1 MQSPSLSLR
10 QLCGLVIICGMLLGL
25 GLNVFE
31 GAAAAQ
37 SNSLALVSAASFR
50 TDSIAPET
58 IVAAF
63 GSGLATQNATGNDT
77 DPNTAGVQLPTTLA
91 GTSVRVNGQLAGIFF
106 VSAGQV
112 NFEVPGNTTLGTATV
127 TITSG
132 SGATSTG
139 TMEVKLVAPAIF
151 SANANGEGVPA
162 AVALRVR
169 ANGQQVFENVAT
181 LNQTTNRFVASP
193 LNLGPEGERVYLVLF
208 LSGIR
213 RAPDP
218 NNDKN
223 LREFVRV
230 IMNGLEIVP
239 DYAYKQGGLVGM
251 DQINV
256 EVPRGLQGSAAL
268 DVTVVVNGF
277 GVSNPTRVE
286 LVAPPITNLNWR
298 PLGLAN
304 RIVRQFA
311 TVGGLLYAA
320 TSQGVFCSSDNGV
333 NWIAVN
339 TGLPGN
345 ASILSL
351 IANGPVLYAG
361 LQGGGVYCSSN
372 GGLLWTAINAGLS
385 GGTLTINNLLFF
397 GPTLY
402 AATAGGVC
410 VYTNNTWQAINT
422 GLGTLDSA
430 TLLVYGGR
438 LCVGT
443 RGGGIFLL
451 NGNQWGAL
459 SNGLPSGAQVLSFA
473 NAGAAVYAGL
483 LGGGLCISRNNGALW
498 TQVAGGLPANIS
510 VYWIWIDGLRIY
522 LATNLGVY
530 VSNDS
535 GVSWTLL
542 VNGLTNP
549 NIFTIYAIASRLL
562 VGSNGNGVFGA
573 ALATSNNNQVP
584 VAYLQAVATDEDT
597 PRGITLSGLDLD
609 LDPLSYFIQTLPQ
622 NGALTGTA
630 PNVTYVPRA
639 NFNGTDRFTFGVT
652 DGRGGTSAPAEV
664 FIIVNPVNDPPVVSV
679 QQSFTVTAGQAVA
692 FSVAASDADGD
703 VLTLTTSALPAGATF
718 NTSTRT
724 FNWTPTTAGSYPIT
738 FTASDGKTS
747 ASASTTITVNAAVI
761 AWTPLGTGL
770 NGINKIWAFY
780 VNGSVIYAGGDLGI
794 WRSTNSGAS
803 WAAFNTGLETSRLVY
818 RLAFIS
824 NKLYAATT
832 GGLFVLNNDATG
844 WTKVAGGLPNAQF
857 LSVAGAGQTIFAGTQ
872 GSGTYRSTDGGA
884 TFSLFSSQAFGATSQ
899 AVQLFVDGD
908 YVLAGGYG
916 TSGAGLYRS
925 LSSSANWSYVN
936 SFGLDFP
943 VSFQR
948 VNNTIIAGGSGLL
961 YFSTDTGASWTRSTA
976 QAQGAGQ
983 YYNFVAAEDGIYAA
997 STGGGVFF
1005 TSNNGTTWAT
1015 LNQGITSNQTI
1026 GLIRD
1031 GNRLLLGGVNAV
1043 FTRPLSTSGNRT
1055 PVLTV
1060 PGAQSATV
1068 GQSLSFTVSATDP
1081 DAGQTL
1087 TLSATNVPQGAS
1099 FNANTGQFTWTPTSA
1114 GSVTVN
1120 FTATD
1125 NGTPSLSDTKSVTI
1139 TVSGG
1144 GGGGGGTLTWTR
1156 ISTGL
1161 PSGQDTKAV
1170 AASGN
1175 TLFVSYQA
1183 TQGVWRSTNGGA
1195 SWSQF
1200 TTGLPSNNCYGLVI
1214 VGNNVFVA
1222 VQGASSIYRTTLD
1235 GASWTA
1241 SSTGIPSAATS
1252 NIWSLYANGST
1263 LYAGAFDGALY
1274 RSTDNGASWT
1284 SISNGL
1290 PSGANVVLNSIWA
1303 NGATLFAGYISAGVY
1318 RSTDNGASWSPAN
1331 TGLPASS
1338 YVVNFGQVGNTMFAG
1353 LLAAQAVYRSTDN
1366 GVTWTIANNGL
1377 PAGTGGFVECLRSVG
1392 NNLYVG
1398 FLFNGVSSSSDSG
1411 ANWAF
1416 NRSGLP
1422 SQTVAIGFA
1431 VDGNTLY
1438 LNVGANTGGGAG
1450 VFRAALQ

>member
-1 MQSPSLSLR
+1 MQSLSLSLR
-10 QLCGLVIICGMLLGL
+10 QLCGLVIAFGLLLGL
-25 GLNVFE
+25 GPKVFE
-31 GAAAAQ
+31 HSVAAQ
-37 SNSLALVSAASFR
+37 GNNLALVSAASFR
-50 TDSIAPET
+50 PDSIAPET

-112 NFEVPGNTTLGTATV
+112 NFEVPANTALGMASV
-127 TITSG
+127 SITSG
-132 SGATSTG
+132 SGASSTG
-139 TMEVKLVAPAIF
+139 TMDVKLVAPAIF

-169 ANGQQVFENVAT
+169 ANGQQLFENVAT
-181 LNQTTNRFVASP
+181 LNQATNRFIASP

-218 NNDKN
+218 NGDKN

-277 GVSNPTRVE
+277 GVSNPTRIE
-286 LVAPPITNLNWR
+286 LVAPPITTLNWR

-304 RIVRQFA
+304 RVVRQFA

-320 TSQGVFCSSDNGV
+320 TNQGVFCSSDNGV

-345 ASILSL
+345 ASVLSL

-361 LQGGGVYCSSN
+361 LQGGGVYISTN
-372 GGLLWTAINAGLS
+372 GGLLWMALNAGLS
-385 GGTLTINNLLFF
+385 GGTLTINYLLFF

-410 VYTNNTWQAINT
+410 VYNNNTWQAINT
-422 GLGTLDSA
+422 GLGTLDST

-459 SNGLPSGAQVLSFA
+459 SNGLPPGAQVLSFA

-483 LGGGLCISRNNGALW
+483 LGGGLCVSRNNGQLW
-498 TQVAGGLPANIS
+498 TLVGGGLPANIS
-510 VYWIWIDGLRIY
+510 VYWIWIDGTRIY
-522 LATNLGVY
+522 LATNLGLY

-542 VNGLTNP
+542 INGLTNP
-549 NIFTIYAIASRLL
+549 NLYTIYAIASRLL
-562 VGSNGNGVFGA
+562 VGSNGSGVFGA
-573 ALATSNNNQVP
+573 ALATSNNNRVP
-584 VAYLQAVATDEDT
+584 VAYLQAIATDEDT

-609 LDPLSYFIQTLPQ
+609 LDPLNYFIQTAPQ
-622 NGALTGTA
+622 NGSLTGSA
-630 PNVTYVPRA
+630 PNVTYTPRA
-639 NFNGTDRFTFGVT
+639 NFNGTDRFTFVIT

-664 FIIVNPVNDPPVVSV
+664 FIIVNPVNDPPVISV
-679 QQSFTVTAGQAVA
+679 QQNFTVTAGQTLA
-692 FSVAASDADGD
+692 FNVGVSDADGD
-703 VLTLTTSALPAGATF
+703 ALTLLASTLPSGATF
-718 NTSTRT
+718 NADTRA
-724 FNWTPTTAGSYPIT
+724 FNWTPTLAGAYPIT
-738 FTASDGKTS
+738 FTASDGATTTS
-747 ASASTTITVNAAVI
+747 ATTTITVNATVL
-761 AWTPLGTGL
+761 AWQPLGTGL

-780 VNGSVIYAGGDLGI
+780 VNGAVLYAAGDLGV
-794 WRSTNSGAS
+794 WRSTDGGAN

-832 GGLFVLNNDATG
+832 GGLFVLNDNATT
-844 WTKVAGGLPNAQF
+844 WMKVTNGLPNAQM
-857 LSVAGAGQTIFAGTQ
+857 LAVAGAGQTIFVGTQ
-872 GSGTYRSTDGGA
+872 GNGTYRSTDGGA
-884 TFSLFSSQAFGATSQ
+884 SFALFSSQQFGATSQ

-916 TSGAGLYRS
+916 ASGAGLYRS
-925 LSSSANWSYVN
+925 LISSANWTYIN
-936 SFGLDFP
+936 AFGVDFP

-948 VNNTIIAGGSGLL
+948 VNNTIIAGGSGIL
-961 YFSTDTGASWTRSTA
+961 YFSTDGGLTWTRNN
-976 QAQGAGQ
+976 QAQGTGQ
-983 YYNFVAAEDGIYAA
+983 FYNFVVAEEGIYAA
-997 STGGGVFF
+997 GTGGSVVF
-1005 TSNNGTTWAT
+1005 TSNNGVSWTAI
-1015 LNQGITSNQTI
+1015 NQGITANQTI

-1031 GNRLLLGGVNAV
+1031 GNRLLLGGVNTA
-1043 FTRPLSTSGNRT
+1043 FSRPLGVNGNRR

-1060 PGAQSATV
+1060 PNAQAATV
-1068 GQSLSFTVSATDP
+1068 GQALSFNVSATDP

-1087 TLSATNVPQGAS
+1087 ALFATNLPQGAI
-1099 FNANTGQFTWTPTSA
+1099 FNPNTGQFTWTPSA
-1114 GSVTVN
+1114 TGTATVN
-1120 FTATD
+1120 FIATD
-1125 NGTPSLSDTKSVTI
+1125 SGIPPLSDIKSVTI
-1139 TVSGG
+1139 TVTSGG
-1144 GGGGGGTLTWTR
+1144 GGGGPLTWTR

-1161 PSGQDTKAV
+1161 PTGQDTKAV

-1175 TLFVSYQA
+1175 TLFVTYQT

-1200 TTGLPSNNCYGLVI
+1200 TTGLPSNNCYGIVS

-1222 VQGASSIYRTTLD
+1222 VQGSSSIYRTTLD
-1235 GASWTA
+1235 GTSWTA
-1241 SSTGIPSAATS
+1241 SSTGIPSGS
-1252 NIWSLYANGST
+1252 NAWSLYASGNT
-1263 LYAGAFDGALY
+1263 LYAGTFDGALY
-1274 RSTDNGASWT
+1274 RSTDNGTSWT
-1284 SISNGL
+1284 SISSGL
-1290 PSGANVVLNSIWA
+1290 PSGANVILNTIWV
-1303 NGATLFAGYISAGVY
+1303 NGTTLFAGYISNGVY
-1318 RSTDNGASWSPAN
+1318 RSTDNGATWTAAN
-1331 TGLPASS
+1331 TGLPASAFI
-1338 YVVNFGQVGNTMFAG
+1338 VGFGQVGNTLFAG
-1353 LLAAQAVYRSTDN
+1353 VLAAQAMYRSTDN
-1366 GVTWTIANNGL
+1366 GATWVLANNGL
-1377 PAGTGGFVECLRSVG
+1377 PSGTGGFVECLRSVG

-1398 FLFNGVSSSSDSG
+1398 FLFNGVSSSSDGG
-1411 ANWAF
+1411 ANWTA
-1416 NRSGLP
+1416 NRNGLP
-1422 SQTVAIGFA
+1422 SQTVALGFA
-1431 VDGNTLY
+1431 VDGNNLY
-1438 LNVGANTGGGAG
+1438 LNVGANTGGGSG
-1450 VFRAALQ
+1450 VFRASLQ

>member
-1 MQSPSLSLR
+1 MQSLPFSPR
-10 QLCGLVIICGMLLGL
+10 QLCGLVIACGVLLGFVPR
-25 GLNVFE
+25 VFE
-31 GAAAAQ
+31 RVVAAQ

-77 DPNTAGVQLPTTLA
+77 DPNTAGVQLPTSLA

-112 NFEVPGNTTLGTATV
+112 NFEVPANTTLGTATV

-139 TMEVKLVAPAIF
+139 TMDVKLVAPAIF

-169 ANGQQVFENVAT
+169 ANGQQLFENVAT
-181 LNQTTNRFVASP
+181 LNQATNRFVANP
-193 LNLGPEGERVYLVLF
+193 LNLGPEGERVFLVLF

-230 IMNGLEIVP
+230 IMNGLEVVP

-256 EVPRGLQGSAAL
+256 EVPRGLLGSAAL

-311 TVGGLLYAA
+311 TIGGLLYAA
-320 TSQGVFCSSDNGV
+320 TNQGVFCSSDNGV

-361 LQGGGVYCSSN
+361 LQGGGVYCSLN

-410 VYTNNTWQAINT
+410 VYTNNVWQAINT
-422 GLGTLDSA
+422 GLATLDSL

-459 SNGLPSGAQVLSFA
+459 SNGLPTGAQVLSFA
-473 NAGAAVYAGL
+473 NGGAAVYAGL
-483 LGGGLCISRNNGALW
+483 LGGGLCVSRNNGALW
-498 TQVAGGLPANIS
+498 TLVAGGLPANIS
-510 VYWIWIDGLRIY
+510 VYWIWIDGTRIY
-522 LATNLGVY
+522 LATNLGLY

-562 VGSNGNGVFGA
+562 VGSNGSGVFGA
-573 ALATSNNNQVP
+573 ALATSNNNRVP
-584 VAYLQAVATDEDT
+584 VAYLQAVATDEDM

-609 LDPLSYFIQTLPQ
+609 LDPLSYFIQTQPI
-622 NGALTGTA
+622 NGALTGSA
-630 PNVTYVPRA
+630 PNVTYMPRA

-679 QQSFTVTAGQAVA
+679 QQSFTVTAGQAVV
-692 FSVAASDADGD
+692 FNVAASDADGD
-703 VLTLTTSALPAGATF
+703 TLTLTTSALPAGATF
-718 NTSTRT
+718 NTSART
-724 FNWTPTTAGSYPIT
+724 FNWTPTAAGTYPIT

-747 ASASTTITVNAAVI
+747 ASASTTINVNAAVI

-770 NGINKIWAFY
+770 SGINKIWTLYA
-780 VNGSVIYAGGDLGI
+780 NGAVIYAGGDAGI
-794 WRSTNSGAS
+794 RRSTNSGQTWEQFS
-803 WAAFNTGLETSRLVY
+803 TGLNTGSAVVY
-818 RLAFIS
+818 RFAFIN
-824 NKLYAATT
+824 NKLYAATS
-832 GGLFVLNNDATG
+832 GGLFFLNEAATG

-857 LSVAGAGQTIFAGTQ
+857 LSVAGAGQTIFVGTQ
-872 GSGTYRSTDGGA
+872 GFGTYRSTDGG
-884 TFSLFSSQAFGATSQ
+884 TSFSLFSSQQFGATSQ
-899 AVQLFVDGD
+899 AVQLFMDGD

-925 LSSSANWSYVN
+925 LIGAANWTYVN
-936 SFGLDFP
+936 SFGVDFP

-948 VNNTIIAGGSGLL
+948 VNNTIIAGGSGFL
-961 YFSTDTGASWTRSTA
+961 YFSTDGGVSWTRSAA
-976 QAQGAGQ
+976 QANGGQ
-983 YYNFVAAEDGIYAA
+983 FYNFVVAEEGIYAA
-997 STGGGVFF
+997 GTGGLVFV
-1005 TSNNGTTWAT
+1005 TSNNGTTWT
-1015 LNQGITSNQTI
+1015 PINQGITSNQTI

-1031 GNRLLLGGVNAV
+1031 GNRLLLGGVNTV
-1043 FTRPLSTSGNRT
+1043 FTRPLGTNGNRP

-1060 PGAQSATV
+1060 PGAQSGTV

-1087 TLSATNVPQGAS
+1087 ALSAANLPQGAV
-1099 FNANTGQFTWTPTSA
+1099 FNANTGQLIWTPTAA
-1114 GSVTVN
+1114 GTTTVN

-1125 NGTPSLSDTKSVTI
+1125 SGIPPLSDTKSVTI
-1139 TVSGG
+1139 TVTTGG
-1144 GGGGGGTLTWTR
+1144 GGGGALTWTR

-1195 SWSQF
+1195 NWSQF

-1235 GASWTA
+1235 GTSWTA
-1241 SSTGIPSAATS
+1241 SSTGIPSASTS
-1252 NIWSLYANGST
+1252 NVWSLYANGST

-1274 RSTDNGASWT
+1274 RSTDNGASWA

-1290 PSGANVVLNSIWA
+1290 PSGTNVILNSIWA
-1303 NGATLFAGYISAGVY
+1303 NGTTLFAGYISAGVY
-1318 RSTDNGASWSPAN
+1318 RSTDNGVSWSPAN

-1338 YVVNFGQVGNTMFAG
+1338 YVVNFAQVGNTMFAG
-1353 LLAAQAVYRSTDN
+1353 LLAAQAIYRSTDN

-1377 PAGTGGFVECLRSVG
+1377 PSGTGGFVECLRSVG

-1398 FLFNGVSSSSDSG
+1398 FLFNGVSSSANSG
-1411 ANWAF
+1411 TSWDF

-1450 VFRAALQ
+1450 VFRAPLQ